1 MSAPV
6 DVLAVLDGH
15 IDYYVAIQQLA
26 RDEGNNH
33 YADELDEHCGTLTQ
47 LREARAA
54 VAELI
59 ATAVEKATD
68 GCPCDSCEAL
78 RVAARNCGGEA

>member
-6 DVLAVLDGH
+6 DVLAVMDRASDALLHDDPPPG
-15 IDYYVAIQQLA
+15 Y
-26 RDEGNNH
+26 DE
-33 YADELDEHCGTLTQ
+33 

-54 VAELI
+54 VATLI
-59 ATAVEKATD
+59 AAAAEKATD

-78 RVAARNCGGEA
+78 RVAVRNCGGEA